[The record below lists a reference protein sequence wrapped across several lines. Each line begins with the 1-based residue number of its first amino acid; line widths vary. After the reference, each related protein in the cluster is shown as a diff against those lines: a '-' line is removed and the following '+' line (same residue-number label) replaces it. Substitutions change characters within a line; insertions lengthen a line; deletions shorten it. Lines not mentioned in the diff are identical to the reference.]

1 MAIHPLDEFGIHQ
14 FSEQL
19 MEARLPRPVFLKWKS
34 AVERLEPLDRPTAD
48 SVAAEMK
55 RWAIE
60 LGCTHYSH
68 WFQPLTGQTAEKHD
82 SFIERGDDGR
92 PLTSFSGKALIKGDT
107 DGSSFPNGG
116 LRATFEARGY
126 TYWDVSSPAFIRE
139 GVLCI
144 PTVFVSF
151 NGEHLD
157 TKGPLLKAL
166 DACSKA
172 STRVVNSLG
181 ERHVKS
187 VKIVSG
193 LEQEYFLVDREMFL
207 QRQDLLLTGRTLLGA
222 SAPRGQEFE
231 DHYFGSIVERVKHYM
246 DDVNASLWKLGI
258 YAKVEHNEVAPG
270 QYEISPIYSEANIA
284 VDQNQ
289 ILMDVLKKTARQ
301 HGMECLIHEKPFKGV
316 NGSGKHNN
324 WSLVTSDGQNLF
336 EPGDDPLTNVRFLLF
351 VAATIKGID
360 QYAELVRLSASGPG
374 NDHRLG
380 ANEAPPAIVSVFLGD
395 TVESVLLK
403 LVEKENGN
411 KSSKSN
417 KTFAPIASL
426 AYVPKDTSDRNRTS
440 PFAFTGNK
448 FELRMMGSSL
458 SPAASDTIIAALL
471 ADVLRPI
478 AERLEKCVDTTA
490 AREEALAIIREIMHD
505 HHRIIFSGDG
515 YSKEWV
521 EEAARRGLPNIPSF
535 VESIG
540 SLLDPKAVE
549 LFDRTGVYSH
559 DELEARAEILYE
571 QYNKI
576 IRVEAL
582 TLIQMVE
589 REILPSLIATLT
601 DLLPF
606 RSLSPHQQRFED
618 INVHYGI
625 IEQVLAEIEGQLKTC
640 WSIHEAKE
648 RGLLM
653 RKTLVPLLEK
663 CRNLVDGIEDKIP
676 LKHYPFPNYTEL
688 LFKRD

>member
-1 MAIHPLDEFGIHQ
+1 M
-14 FSEQL
+14 
-19 MEARLPRPVFLKWKS
+19 R
-34 AVERLEPLDRPTAD
+34 
-48 SVAAEMK
+48 
-55 RWAIE
+55 
-60 LGCTHYSH
+60 
-68 WFQPLTGQTAEKHD
+68 
-82 SFIERGDDGR
+82 
-92 PLTSFSGKALIKGDT
+92 
-107 DGSSFPNGG
+107 
-116 LRATFEARGY
+116 
-126 TYWDVSSPAFIRE
+126 
-139 GVLCI
+139 
-144 PTVFVSF
+144 
-151 NGEHLD
+151 
-157 TKGPLLKAL
+157 
-166 DACSKA
+166 
-172 STRVVNSLG
+172 
-181 ERHVKS
+181 
-187 VKIVSG
+187 
-193 LEQEYFLVDREMFL
+193 
-207 QRQDLLLTGRTLLGA
+207 TGRTLFGA

-471 ADVLRPI
+471 ADVLQPI

-549 LFDRTGVYSH
+549 LFARTGVYSH